1 MRSHRT
7 YRCSAHLS
15 VEDAPVG
22 GGGAPRERLPV
33 GRACGVA
40 CRNEKTPGPWAPGVK
55 GGGWGIRTPEG
66 LHPTRFPSVRHRP
79 LGESSRRSTRPA
91 ATCNGQR
98 IYPTPP
104 GWRHSAKPRPRWD
117 RSRAPA
123 DERERVLPASWSRHR
138 CQCERRRADGSGEA
152 GSGPLVVGVGRRQ
165 RARPASRRRRGG
177 ASSGM
182 VFPGPSCGVIQRIP
196 QDRKVARVS
205 GLWRVHGGSSHA
217 PRIARGRPRRDAA
230 RPVMPST
237 PTAARRPERCYRR
250 PLEREGRATGHE
262 RRRSARHAPVEATA
276 ARGPPPGGGA
286 PPAPARPRP
295 PRGGLRLL
303 GVGRAPARGLAP
315 A

>member
-104 GWRHSAKPRPRWD
+104 GWRHSARPRPRWD

-138 CQCERRRADGSGEA
+138 CQCERPE
-152 GSGPLVVGVGRRQ
+152 GRRV
-165 RARPASRRRRGG
+165 G
-177 ASSGM
+177 
-182 VFPGPSCGVIQRIP
+182 
-196 QDRKVARVS
+196 
-205 GLWRVHGGSSHA
+205 
-217 PRIARGRPRRDAA
+217 
-230 RPVMPST
+230 
-237 PTAARRPERCYRR
+237 
-250 PLEREGRATGHE
+250 
-262 RRRSARHAPVEATA
+262 
-276 ARGPPPGGGA
+276 
-286 PPAPARPRP
+286 
-295 PRGGLRLL
+295 RGGLRPACGRRRSSAAGTACQSEATGR
-303 GVGRAPARGLAP
+303 GVVGYGVPRPLVRRHPANPPGPEGSKGKRALAGARGVLTCPEDCPRSPPARCRAASDAINPDCRSSPRAVLSASTGAGGACHWARTAP
-315 A
+315 LGAPRSSRGDRRAAAHLDGGRSAAERRTRTTRVSRCGTARGS